1 MPCCPQ
7 RNLELVS
14 TTHETL
20 EREEIIKGSSN
31 RSFGI
36 LFFFVFALVSVWPL
50 LFGAGPMRFWAASIA
65 AIFLVAALFFPS
77 VLKRLNLLWMK
88 FGLLLHLVVNPV
100 VMGMIFFLTVTPTAV
115 VFRILGKDPL
125 RLKLDPAAKSYWIHR
140 QPPGPKPAS
149 MKQQF

>member
-1 MPCCPQ
+1 
-7 RNLELVS
+7 
-14 TTHETL
+14 
-20 EREEIIKGSSN
+20 
-31 RSFGI
+31 
-36 LFFFVFALVSVWPL
+36 
-50 LFGAGPMRFWAASIA
+50 
-65 AIFLVAALFFPS
+65 
-77 VLKRLNLLWMK
+77 MK